1 MTKTINLKL
10 NLSVADFY
18 TAKFQIIILN
28 LLYNIFYTIFFGKE
42 KVFSEE
48 GYEKT
53 RFMQPFYF
61 SFALSL

>member
-28 LLYNIFYTIFFGKE
+28 LLYNIFYTIFLGKE

>member
-28 LLYNIFYTIFFGKE
+28 LLYNIFYTIFLGLE
-42 KVFSEE
+42 KLFPEE
-48 GYEKT
+48 GYQKT
-53 RFMQPFYF
+53 HFMQPFYF

>member
-28 LLYNIFYTIFFGKE
+28 LLYNIFYTIFLGKE
-42 KVFSEE
+42 KVFPEE

-53 RFMQPFYF
+53 RFIQPFYF
-61 SFALSL
+61 SFELSL